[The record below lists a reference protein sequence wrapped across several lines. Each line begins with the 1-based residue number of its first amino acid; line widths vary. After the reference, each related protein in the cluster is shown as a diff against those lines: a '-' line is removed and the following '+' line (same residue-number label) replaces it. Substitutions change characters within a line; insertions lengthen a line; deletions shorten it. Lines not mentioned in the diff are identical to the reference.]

1 MWHGGSSNISATFPC
16 KSRNSH
22 KKSLYTLPRVGRL
35 PDTKRRAHW
44 GSGSV
49 PHCASVQFQ
58 GESYSV
64 AFANSNSWKIDL
76 LTVSP
81 VEDKQSC
88 WALGKATFSGNKVG
102 MSTIE
107 RRWRH
112 YECIAWAKAAGNMS
126 GHEWFP
132 PGTLAKVI
140 DYICHWPW
148 GQRLGRVTK
157 AIGS

>member
-1 MWHGGSSNISATFPC
+1 MLGEHVTRRVFKHQRNISIQIKEQPQKIPVHLASCWAPARYEA
-16 KSRNSH
+16 KS
-22 KKSLYTLPRVGRL
+22 SLAERLSAPLGVSAVSRQKVTRLLLPIQTHGK
-35 PDTKRRAHW
+35 PIC
-44 GSGSV
+44 S
-49 PHCASVQFQ
+49 
-58 GESYSV
+58 
-64 AFANSNSWKIDL
+64 

-102 MSTIE
+102 VSTIE

-112 YECIAWAKAAGNMS
+112 YEWIAWAKAADNMG

-140 DYICHWPW
+140 DYICH
-148 GQRLGRVTK
+148 
-157 AIGS
+157 